1 MKQTIAVTG
10 SNGMIGTAVV
20 KQLQG
25 AGFRVRDYD
34 RSDTP
39 AARSLGRALGW
50 DRPDLGARAMDLES
64 NLFALYTLVERS

>member
-1 MKQTIAVTG
+1 M
-10 SNGMIGTAVV
+10 
-20 KQLQG
+20 
-25 AGFRVRDYD
+25 GFRVRDYD